1 MWAGARP
8 AWFPEE
14 FLWVVGASYR
24 GLPQHVAP
32 VRNPIGANMAFRR
45 AAFVAAGPFTDGL
58 GRIGRIPLGCEETKF
73 STRVRRAVP
82 GAEVL
87 YVPAAEVMHHV
98 ACDRGTW
105 RYFASRCWAEGLS
118 TAIVARLVGRGDG
131 LSSERSY
138 VTRTLPHGMAAGIA
152 AAAHGDVSGLGRAAA
167 LTAGVAITTPVY
179 LKGRLTARQ
188 SGSHRSPR
196 RVTGEESG
204 PESGPLPTAVRS

>member
-1 MWAGARP
+1 M
-8 AWFPEE
+8 
-14 FLWVVGASYR
+14 
-24 GLPQHVAP
+24 
-32 VRNPIGANMAFRR
+32 
-45 AAFVAAGPFTDGL
+45 AAGPFTDGL
-58 GRIGRIPLGCEETKF
+58 GRIGRIPLGCEETEF
-73 STRVRRAVP
+73 SIRVRRAVP

-118 TAIVARLVGRGDG
+118 KAIVARLVGRGDG

-138 VTRTLPHGMAAGIA
+138 VTRTPPHGMAAGIA

-167 LTAGVAITTPVY
+167 LTAGVTTAGY

-188 SGSHRSPR
+188 SGSRRSPR
-196 RVTGEESG
+196 RVTARSLGWSPAPCQRRSG
-204 PESGPLPTAVRS
+204 ADSKHLPPTPLHDPRPPCSGVDVEHTMCRLARRDTRWR